1 MLRAIVS
8 FVVVVV
14 FVALF
19 GGAYWAFVADATTD
33 GAGDMAAGGWATPVE
48 VAEVTVKDS
57 ERSVFAVGT
66 LVAGKSV
73 IVRSEVGGRVA
84 KLDLPEGQPVKA
96 GHVLVQL
103 DPSVEEAELQVA
115 RARLELAQ
123 ANHTRANELLK
134 RGTGTQ
140 RALDEARAEL
150 KAVQAA
156 AALREAEIEKLTIHA
171 PFDGV
176 LGIKRIDE
184 GDYLA
189 PGAEIINIEQIDPLL
204 VEFRVPEIFLPAVS
218 VGKKVLLSIDAYPD
232 RTFEGEVYAIDPLID
247 TAGRSIVMRAR
258 VPNAEGA
265 LRPGLFARV
274 SLTLTVNQNAIFVP
288 EEAIVPIGENRFLF
302 RVVDGKAAF
311 TPVKTG
317 LRGGGMVEIVEGL
330 APSDVVITAG
340 VLKIYDG
347 AAVQPVPPAPA
358 VSPEASAAGAAPA
371 APEPEPEPE
380 AAEPAPQAGG

>member
-1 MLRAIVS
+1 MLRAVVS
-8 FVVVVV
+8 FIVVVV

-19 GGAYWAFVADATTD
+19 GGAYWVFVADATTNGE
-33 GAGDMAAGGWATPVE
+33 GAAPPGGWATPVE

-66 LVAGKSV
+66 LVASKSV
-73 IVRSEVGGRVA
+73 IVRSEVAGRVA
-84 KLDLPEGQPVKA
+84 KLSLPEGQPVKA
-96 GHVLVQL
+96 GQVLVQL
-103 DPSVEEAELQVA
+103 DPSVELAELQVA
-115 RARLELAQ
+115 RSRLELW
-123 ANHTRANELLK
+123 RANYERASELYK

-140 RALDEARAEL
+140 RALDEASAEL
-150 KAVQAA
+150 KSVQAA
-156 AALREAEIEKLTIHA
+156 VALREAQIEKLTILA

-176 LGIKRIDE
+176 LGLKRIDE

-218 VGKKVLLSIDAYPD
+218 IGRKVSLAIDAYPD
-232 RTFEGEVYAIDPLID
+232 RTFDGEVYAINPLID

-258 VPNAEGA
+258 VPNPDNA

-274 SLTLTVNQNAIFVP
+274 TLTLTVNENAIFVP
-288 EEAIVPIGENRFLF
+288 EEAIVPIGQDRFLF

-330 APSDVVITAG
+330 SPTDVVITAG
-340 VLKIYDG
+340 TLKIYDG

-358 VSPEASAAGAAPA
+358 V
-371 APEPEPEPE
+371 EPEPPASAVASPAAEPPPE
-380 AAEPAPQAGG
+380 AAEPAPQGGG